1 MFEIF
6 RENVRIFS
14 PAMGNC
20 LRDEAIFPAVIEQ
33 NASTQ
38 LNDGYLRGEN
48 KIEQKATAPG

>member
-14 PAMGNC
+14 LAMGNC